1 MSEDENISF
10 EEVKKFVDEKRKV
23 IRELTPEEKQKRL
36 MSLEKGRETIR
47 RNRELKNKEIQESLP
62 QTRGRD
68 TSRRHREIKI
78 EEPPPLP
85 MKSIKAFK
93 PIKPEEDGYETLI
106 EKPTMSRHKSYD
118 DSIDK
123 FKNLEEKLNGMN
135 DLILKSLEKKVRPKR
150 VVKPKTVDNT
160 LDLTNDNE
168 INNIINE
175 NKNNVNVDKKLQE
188 FLKALKK

>member
-1 MSEDENISF
+1 MSEDDISI

-36 MSLEKGRETIR
+36 DNLARGRETIR
-47 RNRELKNKEIQESLP
+47 RNREINKKEIQEPP
-62 QTRGRD
+62 QARGRD
-68 TSRRHREIKI
+68 TSRRNREIKI
-78 EEPPPLP
+78 EEPPSLP
-85 MKSIKAFK
+85 IKSIKAFK

-106 EKPTMSRHKSYD
+106 EQPTMSKHKSYD

-123 FKNLEEKLNGMN
+123 FKNLEEKLNGIN

-160 LDLTNDNE
+160 LDLTTDNE

>member
-1 MSEDENISF
+1 MSEDDIAF

-47 RNRELKNKEIQESLP
+47 RNREMKKKEIIPESPP
-62 QTRGRD
+62 QIRGRD
-68 TSRRHREIKI
+68 TSRRHREMKI

-85 MKSIKAFK
+85 IKSIKPF
-93 PIKPEEDGYETLI
+93 KPEEDGYETLI
-106 EKPTMSRHKSYD
+106 EERPTITRHKSYD

-123 FKNLEEKLNGMN
+123 FKNLEEKLNN
-135 DLILKSLEKKVRPKR
+135 INELILKSLEKKVRPKR
-150 VVKPKTVDNT
+150 VVKPKAVNNT

-175 NKNNVNVDKKLQE
+175 NKNDVNVDKKLQE
-188 FLKALKK
+188 FLKALKKR

>member
-36 MSLEKGRETIR
+36 DNLARGRETMKK
-47 RNRELKNKEIQESLP
+47 NREM
-62 QTRGRD
+62 
-68 TSRRHREIKI
+68 KI
-78 EEPPPLP
+78 EEPPLLP
-85 MKSIKAFK
+85 IKSIKAFK
-93 PIKPEEDGYETLI
+93 PIKPEEDGYETLT
-106 EKPTMSRHKSYD
+106 EERPTMSRHKSYD

-123 FKNLEEKLNGMN
+123 FKNLEEKLNGIN

-160 LDLTNDNE
+160 LDLTTDNE

-175 NKNNVNVDKKLQE
+175 NKNNVNVDKKLHE

>member
-1 MSEDENISF
+1 MSEDDISI

-47 RNRELKNKEIQESLP
+47 RNREMKKKEIQESPL
-62 QTRGRD
+62 
-68 TSRRHREIKI
+68 
-78 EEPPPLP
+78 PPPT
-85 MKSIKAFK
+85 KFIKKLK
-93 PIKPEEDGYETLI
+93 PIKPEEDIFETLT
-106 EKPTMSRHKSYD
+106 EERLGPTISRHKSYD
-118 DSIDK
+118 DNIDK
-123 FKNLEEKLNGMN
+123 FKNLEEKLNGIN

-160 LDLTNDNE
+160 LDLTTDNE

>member
-1 MSEDENISF
+1 MSEDDISI

-36 MSLEKGRETIR
+36 MSLEKGRETVR
-47 RNRELKNKEIQESLP
+47 RNREMKKKEIQESLP

-68 TSRRHREIKI
+68 TSRRNREMKI
-78 EEPPPLP
+78 EEPPLLP
-85 MKSIKAFK
+85 IKSIKAFK
-93 PIKPEEDGYETLI
+93 PIKPEEDGYETLT
-106 EKPTMSRHKSYD
+106 EERPTITRHKSYD

-123 FKNLEEKLNGMN
+123 FKNLEEKLNGIN